1 MTTPASTQPSPL
13 PPNSSGTSRPE
24 KPISAKSFQ
33 SSREKPV
40 ASLLSRICRRC
51 DTGALSL
58 MRPRALSRSMDCSS
72 VRTSAMGEVFP
83 VYLLCL
89 I

>member
-1 MTTPASTQPSPL
+1 M
-13 PPNSSGTSRPE
+13 
-24 KPISAKSFQ
+24 SAKSFQ

-40 ASLLSRICRRC
+40 ASLLSRRCRRC

-72 VRTSAMGEVFP
+72 VRTRAMGEVFP
-83 VYLLCL
+83 VYVFRIFGVRHSGMRPLGAGPES
-89 I
+89 IP